1 MSDSARNI
9 RRVISELHLGTAQSK
24 RKRQQAQRF
33 IQVVAVAGLLLTTGC
48 GEPAAKPSI
57 PPPEVEVTPVLQ
69 KDVPIMQE
77 WVANVD
83 GFVNANIQPQV
94 TGYLLRQ
101 TYKEGTLVKKG
112 QVLFEIDPLPLQASL
127 EQAQA
132 DLAQAKAKEV
142 NARQNV
148 DRDRP
153 LAAARAIAQSQLDSD
168 VQTLSAAEAVVRAQ
182 QAQVDLA
189 QINLG
194 YTKVRSLIDGIAGI
208 ANGQIGN
215 LVGPTTQLTT
225 VSQLEPVKVYFAL
238 GENEY
243 LKAAKFISRVAM
255 GVPMAPGEVQ
265 PMQLVLSDGTTYGHT
280 GTLFL
285 ADREVDP
292 RTGTLRI
299 AATFP
304 NPERILRPGQ
314 FGRIRMQIDILNN
327 ALVIPQAAVNE
338 VQGSYQVAV
347 LGSDNEAEIRSV
359 KVGPRT
365 GTEWVIQ
372 DGLKAGEQV
381 IVQGIQKVRP
391 GAVVQPKPYQTPA
404 GKQ

>member
-1 MSDSARNI
+1 
-9 RRVISELHLGTAQSK
+9 
-24 RKRQQAQRF
+24 
-33 IQVVAVAGLLLTTGC
+33 
-48 GEPAAKPSI
+48 
-57 PPPEVEVTPVLQ
+57 
-69 KDVPIMQE
+69 
-77 WVANVD
+77 
-83 GFVNANIQPQV
+83 
-94 TGYLLRQ
+94 
-101 TYKEGTLVKKG
+101 
-112 QVLFEIDPLPLQASL
+112 
-127 EQAQA
+127 
-132 DLAQAKAKEV
+132 
-142 NARQNV
+142 V

-168 VQTLSAAEAVVRAQ
+168 VQTLSAAEAVVRSQ
-182 QAQVDLA
+182 QAQLDLA

-243 LKAAKFISRVAM
+243 LKAAKIISRVAM
-255 GVPMAPGEVQ
+255 GAPMTPAEVR
-265 PMQLVLSDGTTYGHT
+265 PMQLILSDGTTYGHT

-292 RTGTLRI
+292 RTGTIRI

-314 FGRIRMQIDILNN
+314 FGRIRMQVDILDN

-347 LGSDNEAEIRSV
+347 LGSDNKAEVRSV
-359 KVGPRT
+359 KVGPRV

-372 DGLKAGEQV
+372 DGLTAGEQV
-381 IVQGIQKVRP
+381 IVQGFQKVRP
-391 GAVVQPKPYQTPA
+391 GAVVQPKPYQAPA